1 MDMEK
6 KAASFETNVMA
17 HKERLRGGGTRLLD
31 EEKFRN
37 QFVIKYPQLLKRCVE
52 EAEKWEEEY
61 KLKFLFQCNTNYN
74 AKGQIQLSK
83 AARLVLN
90 SYKEVSAGS
99 RISKEKALCLSDVFT
114 TNSSP
119 PARPRRPSSVS
130 QTSPE
135 PNNPAALTSPTIS
148 STPTPPSTS
157 GTTNIQEPGDGSKQT
172 AKSKNTK
179 STTFNKKVQ
188 ATNMGPL
195 SPVSRNVMR
204 NRTKRVS
211 KTKDE
216 VKPTALSTQPTVE
229 TTPITNNKKATK
241 RRASM
246 MLKSVVEKT
255 FAAVQAAEAK
265 HSPGSPRV
273 RKTRRMLQQVD
284 LRRQS
289 DRENIQSKRDNEN
302 VTVNVGK
309 QHGIRNESPLKQR
322 RSRRKRGNMR
332 ELFALQQKK

>member
-1 MDMEK
+1 MCMEK

-61 KLKFLFQCNTNYN
+61 KLKFLFQCNIDYN
-74 AKGQIQLSK
+74 AKGQIQLSE

-90 SYKEVSAGS
+90 SYKEISAGS

-114 TNSSP
+114 AGSSP
-119 PARPRRPSSVS
+119 TARPRRPSSVS
-130 QTSPE
+130 RPSPE
-135 PNNPAALTSPTIS
+135 QNNPAALTSPTTS
-148 STPTPPSTS
+148 STLLLPSNS
-157 GTTNIQEPGDGSKQT
+157 GTKNIQELGNGSKQT
-172 AKSKNTK
+172 AKSRKNK
-179 STTFNKKVQ
+179 SKTFNKRFQ
-188 ATNMGPL
+188 AANTGPL
-195 SPVSRNVMR
+195 SPVSHNVMR
-204 NRTKRVS
+204 TRTKRDA
-211 KTKDE
+211 KAKDE
-216 VKPTALSTQPTVE
+216 VKSTTLSAKPTVKP
-229 TTPITNNKKATK
+229 TKIINRKATK

-265 HSPGSPRV
+265 QSPGSPRV
-273 RKTRRMLQQVD
+273 MKTRRMLQQVEQ
-284 LRRQS
+284 RRQS

-302 VTVNVGK
+302 VTVKVGK
-309 QHGIRNESPLKQR
+309 QNGIRNESPVKQR